1 MLPRPTQKEKTQR
14 AFQAYLDLLN
24 AAEWFKAQM
33 RAPLESF
40 DLTMEGFRLLTVL
53 YREGALPIAEVARR
67 RGCSIQNMHAVI
79 ARLAGAPVGGAG
91 DRESSARGDCGK
103 PLAGGAARQAKKGAD
118 DCGGGPDEAG
128 QEVYRAGPAEAF
140 EDGEGVDE
148 GDHRTPAK
156 NSERDLP
163 ATASRRH
170 REICEGDQDAGGG
183 GLRKVKSLGL
193 RVESRL
199 AHRANLVGARKDSE
213 VIRSRPL
220 RCAGHPPALTR
231 WRPRSTD

>member
-79 ARLAGAPVGGAG
+79 ARLQARRWVGRAIVSLPPAEIAENRLPVARRGRQRKGRTIAVVALTKPGKRFIGQVLPRHSKMVKALMRAITGPQQRILSVICQQLRAG
-91 DRESSARGDCGK
+91 DIVKFVREIRM
-103 PLAGGAARQAKKGAD
+103 
-118 DCGGGPDEAG
+118 
-128 QEVYRAGPAEAF
+128 QEV
-140 EDGEGVDE
+140 ED
-148 GDHRTPAK
+148 
-156 NSERDLP
+156 
-163 ATASRRH
+163 
-170 REICEGDQDAGGG
+170 
-183 GLRKVKSLGL
+183 
-193 RVESRL
+193 
-199 AHRANLVGARKDSE
+199 
-213 VIRSRPL
+213 
-220 RCAGHPPALTR
+220 
-231 WRPRSTD
+231 